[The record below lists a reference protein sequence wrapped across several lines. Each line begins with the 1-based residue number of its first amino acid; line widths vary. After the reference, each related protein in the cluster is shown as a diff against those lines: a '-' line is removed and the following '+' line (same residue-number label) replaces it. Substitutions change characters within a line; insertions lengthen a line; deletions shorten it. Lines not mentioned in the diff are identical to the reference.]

1 MCWQL
6 LKRQQLHPLTV
17 VALVATE
24 LVVGLDEEPEGAA
37 PPLLRRSSRPML
49 LLGAGLLSWGRAWA
63 AVDCGAAG
71 LLVRDRCVEG
81 DDVAA
86 RLLKNCMQGD
96 RLAPTQPPKD
106 VYCCSAAVQ
115 ARQTKW
121 LRCQLRAAKA
131 TKQHSLTRKMTKAGK
146 VTALKKRFAP
156 CPVQACSVSV
166 CCVYAVLQS

>member
-96 RLAPTQPPKD
+96 RPAHLAHRHSHRKT
-106 VYCCSAAVQ
+106 STAALLLYK
-115 ARQTKW
+115 QTNKV
-121 LRCQLRAAKA
+121 AALPA
-131 TKQHSLTRKMTKAGK
+131 ESRK
-146 VTALKKRFAP
+146 
-156 CPVQACSVSV
+156 SH
-166 CCVYAVLQS
+166 